1 MSCVQS
7 PAWTETDAS
16 PEEAATSRDLGTV
29 FGRSVHKDQ
38 FLQVLEDNAL
48 LRITNEEVVFNWSRF
63 RALSFAGEH
72 VVDVNRNTQLTRND
86 FETGGDQVDSWLCQ
100 MFALSDEV
108 YPNVTTN
115 LEPTAA
121 TDGAVGPQSS
131 VNLVTSA
138 PKTQETK
145 LANQRAT
152 TFVQSTGPTH
162 LAKILGMKTKV
173 WAI

>member
-1 MSCVQS
+1 M
-7 PAWTETDAS
+7 
-16 PEEAATSRDLGTV
+16 
-29 FGRSVHKDQ
+29 FGRSVHKEQ
-38 FLQVLEDNAL
+38 FLQMLEDNDL
-48 LRITNEEVVFNWSRF
+48 LRIANGEVVFNCSRF

-72 VVDVNRNTQLTRND
+72 VVDVNRNTRLTRND

-131 VNLVTSA
+131 VNLVTTTPSA
-138 PKTQETK
+138 QEAK

-152 TFVQSTGPTH
+152 TFISSTGPTH
-162 LAKILGMKTKV
+162 LAKILAMKTKV